1 MSDGFDREA
10 KIVKRGRKDGAS
22 GARAMGYESPDAETV
37 KGDEQAPFLKN
48 PPFPSDLF
56 RNYLSLAA
64 GEPIPGTGD
73 LTPIGIEQRRGLLLF
88 VEFITPD
95 DAVDQELLIRLDALR
110 GAEEWFPTA
119 VIDSTLVIPAPPVSA
134 QRDVYASILR
144 IPFTAVSTTIRM
156 CIPYD
161 VSFYETVR
169 FHLERTGAGTAPA
182 INLGYRIN
190 N

>member
-10 KIVKRGRKDGAS
+10 KIVRRGRKDGPS
-22 GARAMGYESPDAETV
+22 EARIMGYESPEAETV
-37 KGDEQAPFLKN
+37 KGDDEAPYHKN

-56 RNYLSLAA
+56 RNYLALLETEA
-64 GEPIPGTGD
+64 IPGDGD
-73 LTPIGIEQRRGLLLF
+73 LTAIGVEQRRGLLLF
-88 VEFITPD
+88 VEFTTPG

-119 VIDSTLVIPAPPVSA
+119 VIDSTLVIPAPPISA
-134 QRDVYASILR
+134 TRDVYASIIR
-144 IPFTAVSTTIRM
+144 IPFPGVGITIRM

-169 FHLERTGAGTAPA
+169 FHIERTGEGIDPA
-182 INLGYRIN
+182 INLGYRLN